1 MSDRTNKKG
10 VFMKISTTNQH
21 LLDVDANIYI
31 VKFYKNQDLSDCRLD
46 KLLDGQLSNYL
57 FAKEEFTG
65 EFGQT
70 YLLPTSGK
78 LKADK
83 VLLVGLGDKNDFN
96 FDKLRQAI
104 AKALQKCDT
113 MKNNK
118 KVAIRAFGDFDLI
131 KESQIIAEDAIIGTY
146 DFDKYK
152 SKKNESPIE
161 ELIIS
166 TADRLEEVEEA
177 VKKGEIIGNA
187 MTFARNLINE
197 PAQEIIPETLANK
210 AKSIEGI
217 DVTVYDE
224 NQIKEMGL
232 NAYYAVGK
240 GSINPP
246 RLIYMKYKGQNPK
259 KRIAIIG
266 KGLTFDSGGMDLK
279 PPASMLNMKDDMSG
293 AACVM
298 AVMKALAQLKPEIEV
313 HAIVAACENM
323 ISGKAY
329 KPGDVLTAK
338 NGKTIE
344 VDNTDAEGRITLADA
359 LCFAD
364 ELNADAI
371 IDIATLTGA
380 CMVALG
386 SVASGIMGTNPT
398 LTKEIIAAANENG
411 EKFWEL
417 PLFEGYFDNLKS
429 DIADMK
435 NTGSRYGGASA
446 AGVFLSKF
454 VKNKNWAHLDIAGTA
469 YLDKPQYDIL
479 KKGAAGTGIRTILGW
494 LLK

>member
-1 MSDRTNKKG
+1 
-10 VFMKISTTNQH
+10 MKITVTNTH
-21 LLDVDANIYI
+21 LLDTQANIFI
-31 VKFYKNQDLSDCRLD
+31 VRFFKGQDLSDCRLD
-46 KLLDGQLSNYL
+46 KLLGGQLST
-57 FAKEEFTG
+57 FIFPKEEFTG

-70 YLLPTSGK
+70 YLLPTYGK
-78 LKADK
+78 LNADK
-83 VLLVGLGDKNDFN
+83 VLLIGLGEKNEFN
-96 FDKLRQAI
+96 FDKLRQAV
-104 AKALQKCDT
+104 AKAFQKCDT

-118 KVAIRAFGDFDLI
+118 KVAIRVFEDFDLV
-131 KESQIIAEDAIIGTY
+131 KEAQIIAEDAIIGTY

-152 SKKNESPIE
+152 SKKNESHIE

-166 TADRLEEVEEA
+166 TPSNVEA
-177 VKKGEIIGNA
+177 VEKAVRRGEIVANS
-187 MTFARNLINE
+187 MSFARDLINE
-197 PAQEIIPETLANK
+197 PAQEIIPETLAQK
-210 AKSIEGI
+210 AKAIEGI

-246 RLIYMKYKGQNPK
+246 RLIYMKYLGQNPK
-259 KRIAIIG
+259 KKIALIG

-329 KPGDVLTAK
+329 KPGDILTAK

-371 IDIATLTGA
+371 VDIATLTGA

-386 SVASGIMGTNPT
+386 SVSSGIMGRNPE
-398 LTKEIIAAANENG
+398 LTKEIITAGKENG

-417 PLFEGYFDNLKS
+417 PLFEGYADNLKS

-446 AGVFLSKF
+446 AGVFLSNF

-469 YLDKPQYDIL
+469 HIDKPQYDIL
-479 KKGAAGTGIRTILGW
+479 KKGATGVGVRTLLGW

>member
-1 MSDRTNKKG
+1 
-10 VFMKISTTNQH
+10 MKITVTDRH
-21 LLDVDANIYI
+21 LLDIEANILI
-31 VKFYKNQDLSDCRLD
+31 VRFYKNHDLTENRLD
-46 KLLDGQLSNYL
+46 KLLDNQLSN
-57 FAKEEFTG
+57 FIFPKEEFTG

-70 YLLPTSGK
+70 YLLPTVGK
-78 LKADK
+78 LNADK
-83 VLLVGLGDKNDFN
+83 VLLVGMGEKSEFN
-96 FDKLRQAI
+96 FDKLRQVI
-104 AKALQKCDT
+104 AKAVQKCDT

-118 KVAIRAFGDFDLI
+118 KVAIRVFEDFDLLN
-131 KESQIIAEDAIIGTY
+131 EAQIIAEDAIIGSY

-166 TADRLEEVEEA
+166 TPNRLEDVEKA
-177 VKKGEIIGNA
+177 VRKGEIIANA
-187 MTFARNLINE
+187 TSFARDLINE
-197 PAQEIIPETLANK
+197 PAQEIIPESLAQK

-217 DVTVYDE
+217 DVTIYDE

-232 NAYYAVGK
+232 NAYYMVAK

-246 RLIYMKYKGQNPK
+246 RLIYMKYIGQNPK
-259 KRIAIIG
+259 KKIALIG

-279 PPASMLNMKDDMSG
+279 PPSSMLNMKDDMSG

-298 AVMKALAQLKPEIEV
+298 AVMTALAKLKPEIEV

-344 VDNTDAEGRITLADA
+344 VDNTDAEGRLTLADA
-359 LCFAD
+359 LCFAQ
-364 ELNADAI
+364 ELNPDAI

-386 SVASGIMGTNPT
+386 SVTSGIMGTNPDMI
-398 LTKEIIAAANENG
+398 KEIIAAGKENG
-411 EKFWEL
+411 ERFWEL
-417 PLFEGYFDNLKS
+417 PLFEEYSDNLKS

-446 AGVFLSKF
+446 AGIFLKNF
-454 VKNKNWAHLDIAGTA
+454 VENKNWAHLDIAGTA
-469 YLDKPQYDIL
+469 YIDKPQYDIL
-479 KKGAAGTGIRTILGW
+479 KKGATGIGVRTILGW
-494 LLK
+494 LLKY

>member
-1 MSDRTNKKG
+1 
-10 VFMKISTTNQH
+10 MKINVTDLN
-21 LLDVDANIYI
+21 LLNSDLSILI
-31 VKFYKNQDLSDCRLD
+31 VKYYKNQDISACPVNIALNNEISDFVF
-46 KLLDGQLSNYL
+46 N
-57 FAKEEFTG
+57 KEKFSAD
-65 EFGQT
+65 FGQT

-78 LKADK
+78 IKADK
-83 VLLVGLGDKNDFN
+83 VLIVGLGEKEAFT
-96 FDKLRQAI
+96 FDKLRVAI
-104 AKALQKCDT
+104 AKAVQKCDT
-113 MKNNK
+113 MKNNS
-118 KVAIRAFGDFDLI
+118 KVGILLSGDFDLL
-131 KESQIIAEDAIIGTY
+131 KEAQITSEDAIIGTY

-152 SKKNESPIE
+152 SKKNESPIS

-166 TADRLEEVEEA
+166 TPRDLDKVEEA
-177 VKKGEIIGNA
+177 VKKGEIIANS
-187 MTFARNLINE
+187 MSMARDLINE
-197 PAQEIIPETLANK
+197 PAQVITPEALANK
-210 AKSIEGI
+210 AKAVQGI
-217 DVTVYDE
+217 DTVVYDE
-224 NQIKEMGL
+224 NQIQEMGM
-232 NAYYAVGK
+232 NAYYAVGR

-246 RLIYMKYKGQNPK
+246 RLIYMKYASPNPRK
-259 KRIAIIG
+259 KIAIIG

-293 AACVM
+293 AACVIS
-298 AVMKALAQLKPEIEV
+298 VMNALAQLKPDIEV

-359 LCFAD
+359 LCFVE
-364 ELNADAI
+364 ELNPDAI

-386 SVASGIMGTNPT
+386 SVSAGIMGTNPQM
-398 LTKEIIAAANENG
+398 TKELIDAGNENG
-411 EKFWEL
+411 ERYWEL
-417 PLFEGYFDNLKS
+417 PLFEEYFESLKS

-435 NTGSRYGGASA
+435 NTGSRYGGAST
-446 AGVFLSKF
+446 AGMFLKNF

-469 YLDKPQYDIL
+469 HIDKPQYDIL
-479 KKGAAGTGIRTILGW
+479 KKGATGAGVRTILAW

>member
-1 MSDRTNKKG
+1 
-10 VFMKISTTNQH
+10 MKITVTDKH
-21 LLDVDANIYI
+21 LLDLEANIL
-31 VKFYKNQDLSDCRLD
+31 VVRFYKNQDLSECRLNT
-46 KLLDGQLSNYL
+46 LLNNQLSD
-57 FAKEEFTG
+57 FIFPKEEFTG
-65 EFGQT
+65 DFGQF
-70 YLLPTSGK
+70 YLLPTAGK
-78 LKADK
+78 INADK
-83 VLLVGLGDKNDFN
+83 VLLVGMGEKENFT
-96 FDKLRQAI
+96 FDKLRI
-104 AKALQKCDT
+104 AVSKALQKCDT

-118 KVAIRAFGDFDLI
+118 KVAIRVFGDFDIL
-131 KESQIIAEDAIIGTY
+131 KEAQIIAEDSIIGTY

-152 SKKNESPIE
+152 SKKNESHIE

-166 TADRLEEVEEA
+166 TPQRLEEVEKA
-177 VKKGEIIGNA
+177 VRKGEIIANS
-187 MTFARNLINE
+187 MTFTRNLINE
-197 PAQEIIPETLANK
+197 PAQVIIPETLANI
-210 AKSIEGI
+210 AKSVEGI

-246 RLIYMKYKGQNPK
+246 RLIHMKYIGQNPK
-259 KRIAIIG
+259 KKIAIIG

-293 AACVM
+293 AACVIS
-298 AVMKALAQLKPEIEV
+298 VMKALAQLKPEIEV

-359 LCFAD
+359 LCFAE
-364 ELNADAI
+364 ELNPDAI

-386 SVASGIMGTNPT
+386 SVSSGIMGTNPEM
-398 LTKEIIAAANENG
+398 TKEIIDAAKENG
-411 EKFWEL
+411 ETFWEL
-417 PLFEGYFDNLKS
+417 PLFDGYAENLKS

-446 AGVFLSKF
+446 AGVFLKNF

-469 YLDKPQYDIL
+469 YIDRPQYDIL
-479 KKGAAGTGIRTILGW
+479 KKGATGIGVRTILGW

>member
-1 MSDRTNKKG
+1 
-10 VFMKISTTNQH
+10 MKITVTDKH
-21 LLDVDANIYI
+21 LLDLDANIY
-31 VKFYKNQDLSDCRLD
+31 VVRFYKNQDLSDCRLNT
-46 KLLDGQLSNYL
+46 LLDNQLSD
-57 FAKEEFTG
+57 FIFPKEEFTG

-70 YLLPTSGK
+70 YLLPTAGK
-78 LKADK
+78 LNADK
-83 VLLVGLGDKNDFN
+83 VLLVGLGEKEDFN
-96 FDKLRQAI
+96 FDKLRQAV
-104 AKALQKCDT
+104 AKAIQKCDT

-118 KVAIRAFGDFDLI
+118 KVAIRVFGDFDLQ
-131 KESQIIAEDAIIGTY
+131 KEAQIIAEDAIIGTY

-152 SKKNESPIE
+152 SKKNESRIE

-166 TADRLEEVEEA
+166 TANELETVEKS
-177 VKKGEIIGNA
+177 VRKGEIIANS
-187 MTFARNLINE
+187 MSFARNLINE
-197 PAQEIIPETLANK
+197 PAQEIIPETLANV

-217 DVTVYDE
+217 DVTVYNE
-224 NQIKEMGL
+224 TQIQEMGL

-246 RLIYMKYKGQNPK
+246 RLIYMRYLSQNSK
-259 KRIAIIG
+259 KKIALIG

-293 AACVM
+293 AACVL

-313 HAIVAACENM
+313 HAIVAGCENM

-364 ELNADAI
+364 ELGVDTI
-371 IDIATLTGA
+371 VDIATLTGA

-386 SVASGIMGTNPT
+386 SVSSGIMGTNPD
-398 LTKEIIAAANENG
+398 LIKEIITSANENG

-417 PLFEGYFDNLKS
+417 PLFEGYADNLKS

-435 NTGSRYGGASA
+435 NTGSRYGGASS
-446 AGVFLSKF
+446 AGVFLKNF

-469 YLDKPQYDIL
+469 HIDKPQYDIL
-479 KKGAAGTGIRTILGW
+479 KKGATGVGVRTLLGW

>member
-1 MSDRTNKKG
+1 
-10 VFMKISTTNQH
+10 MKITVTDKH
-21 LLDVDANIYI
+21 LLDIDANILI
-31 VKFYKNQDLSDCRLD
+31 VRFYKNQDLSNCRLND
-46 KLLDGQLSNYL
+46 LLDGQLSNFI
-57 FAKEEFTG
+57 FAKGEFTG
-65 EFGQT
+65 EYGQT
-70 YLLPTSGK
+70 YLLPTAGK
-78 LKADK
+78 LNADK
-83 VLLVGLGDKNDFN
+83 VLLIGMGEKSEFT
-96 FDKLRQAI
+96 FDKLRVAI
-104 AKALQKCDT
+104 AKAVQKCDT

-118 KVAIRAFGDFDLI
+118 KVAIRIFEDFNLL
-131 KESQIIAEDAIIGTY
+131 KEAQIVAEDSIIGTY

-152 SKKNESPIE
+152 TKKNENPIE

-166 TADRLEEVEEA
+166 TPSRLEEVEKA
-177 VKKGEIIGNA
+177 VRKGEIIANS
-187 MTFARNLINE
+187 TSFTRDLINE
-197 PAQEIIPETLANK
+197 PAAVITPETLSNK

-246 RLIYMKYKGQNPK
+246 RLIYMKYVGQNPK
-259 KRIAIIG
+259 KKIALIG

-279 PPASMLNMKDDMSG
+279 PPSSMLNMKDDMSG
-293 AACVM
+293 AACVIS
-298 AVMKALAQLKPEIEV
+298 VMKALAQLKPEIEV

-329 KPGDVLTAK
+329 KPGDILTAK

-344 VDNTDAEGRITLADA
+344 VDNTDAEGRLTLADA

-364 ELNADAI
+364 ELQPDAI

-386 SVASGIMGTNPT
+386 SVASGIMGTNPEM
-398 LTKEIIAAANENG
+398 TKEIIDAGKENG

-417 PLFEGYFDNLKS
+417 PLYDEYMDNLKS

-446 AGVFLSKF
+446 AGVFLKNF

-469 YLDKPQYDIL
+469 HIDKPQYDTL
-479 KKGAAGTGIRTILGW
+479 KKGATGVGVRTILGW

>member
-1 MSDRTNKKG
+1 
-10 VFMKISTTNQH
+10 MKITVTDKH
-21 LLDVDANIYI
+21 LLDVEANILI
-31 VKFYKNQDLSDCRLD
+31 VRFFKNQDLTGNRLD
-46 KLLDGQLSNYL
+46 NALDRQLSDFI
-57 FAKEEFTG
+57 FAKG
-65 EFGQT
+65 EFSGEYGQT
-70 YLLPTSGK
+70 YLLPTNGK
-78 LKADK
+78 LNADK
-83 VLLVGLGDKNDFN
+83 VLFVGMGEKSEFT
-96 FDKLRQAI
+96 FDKLRTSV
-104 AKALQKCDT
+104 AKAVQKCDT

-118 KVAIRAFGDFDLI
+118 RVAIRVFEDFDLI
-131 KESQIIAEDAIIGTY
+131 KEAQIVAEDAIIGTY

-152 SKKNESPIE
+152 TKKNENPIE

-166 TADRLEEVEEA
+166 TPARLDEVERA
-177 VKKGEIIGNA
+177 VRKGEIIANST
-187 MTFARNLINE
+187 TFTRDLINE
-197 PAQEIIPETLANK
+197 PAAVITPETLANK

-246 RLIYMKYKGQNPK
+246 RLIYMKYLGQNPK
-259 KRIAIIG
+259 KKIALIG

-293 AACVM
+293 AACVIS
-298 AVMKALAQLKPEIEV
+298 VMKALAQLKPEIEV

-344 VDNTDAEGRITLADA
+344 VDNTDAEGRLTLADA

-364 ELNADAI
+364 ELNPDAI

-386 SVASGIMGTNPT
+386 SVASGIMGTNPEM
-398 LTKEIIAAANENG
+398 TKEIIEAGEENG
-411 EKFWEL
+411 ERFWEL
-417 PLFEGYFDNLKS
+417 PLFEEYMDNLKS

-446 AGVFLSKF
+446 AGVFLKNF

-479 KKGAAGTGIRTILGW
+479 KKGAAGTGVRTILGW